1 MFGLIEFYHQ
11 LFDSVHEGV
20 YFIDNQKNIMH
31 WNKSAERIT
40 GYNEADIIGSRCS
53 GGMLIHL
60 DKDGNELC
68 STNCVFDKAICN
80 CSENIGDLYIRHKDG
95 HRVPVRIHI
104 TPVTDTQGNI
114 VGAIEV
120 FRENVFRSVDEELI
134 EDLKKADLIDPF
146 TGLANRKYVEMKL
159 RSSLEHKQK
168 HNIPFGIILISVD
181 DLRDIDEIF
190 THEIEQQVF
199 NMVARTLEGNVRAW
213 DLVGR
218 WGEEDFLAVIS
229 HVNQE
234 QLVIIA
240 NKLRL
245 IIENSFVDVR
255 EQLVVKVTL
264 TMGATVSMVE
274 DTVQTIT
281 GRALY
286 ILERG
291 RVYGHNLVFT
301 DEDFQETESSN

>member
-1 MFGLIEFYHQ
+1 MLGLIEFYHQ

-20 YFIDNQKNIMH
+20 YFIDNQKRILH

-40 GYNEADIIGSRCS
+40 GYSEADIIGARCS
-53 GGMLIHL
+53 GGILTHL
-60 DKDGNELC
+60 DRNGNDLC
-68 STNCVFDKAICN
+68 MLNCVFNKSMCT
-80 CSENIGDLYIRHKDG
+80 CSENSGDVYIRHKDG

-104 TPVTDTQGNI
+104 TPVTDSKGNI

-120 FRENVFRSVDEELI
+120 FRENVFRNIDEELI
-134 EDLKKADLIDPF
+134 EDLKKADLIDSF
-146 TGLANRKYVEMKL
+146 TGLANQKYVEMKL

-168 HNIPFGIILISVD
+168 HNISFGIILISVD

-199 NMVARTLEGNVRAW
+199 NMVARTLEGNVRSW

-218 WGEEDFLAVIS
+218 WGEEDFLAVVS
-229 HVNQE
+229 HINQQ
-234 QLVIIA
+234 QLVSVA

-245 IIENSFVDVR
+245 IIENSFVEVH

-264 TMGATVSMVE
+264 TMGATVSMPE
-274 DTVQTIT
+274 DTIQTIT

-291 RVYGHNLVFT
+291 KAYGHNLVFT